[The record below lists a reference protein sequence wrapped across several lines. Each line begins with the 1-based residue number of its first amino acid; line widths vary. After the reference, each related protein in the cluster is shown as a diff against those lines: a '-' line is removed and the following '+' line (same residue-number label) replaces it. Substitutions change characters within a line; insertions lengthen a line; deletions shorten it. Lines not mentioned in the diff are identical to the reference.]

1 MSWFRR
7 RNRAVSGTGF
17 GERLLGSKRRR
28 AMRGQY
34 QSGVGPPHSI
44 RARGA
49 VLLLAAC
56 LAGADVGAQAP
67 PVKLLLAYS
76 SYREDLG
83 YPRVYFYSHD
93 GVGQG
98 TAAGSIP
105 PGTTRSDHRPSLTPG
120 GKLCAWTSEVV
131 GKPSQIGLWDVKEKK
146 EIPLSNLGNGAAD
159 LAPSVSA
166 DGNLIAFSTWRR
178 AGRPGGW
185 DVLVYDRT
193 AGAIHPDTVNSD
205 QDDRMPALSA
215 DGRWLAF
222 VSHRSGGQGLSD
234 IYLCDLS
241 TGKLVDLPGL
251 NSAASEIEPSLS
263 ADGRLIAFVSSR
275 LGGSGQRDIYL
286 YDRQSAKL
294 IPLTGL
300 NSAAPEQTPSLSP
313 DGRFIAF
320 VSERLDGAGGRDLY
334 LYDRTAAKLL
344 PTPGLN
350 SNRDDVDPSLVRM
363 E

>member
-1 MSWFRR
+1 
-7 RNRAVSGTGF
+7 
-17 GERLLGSKRRR
+17 
-28 AMRGQY
+28 MRSHF
-34 QSGVGPPHSI
+34 QSGVGSPHSI
-44 RARGA
+44 LAGGLVRAA
-49 VLLLAAC
+49 VLVFAALLA
-56 LAGADVGAQAP
+56 GTGVRAQNP

-93 GVGQG
+93 GVSQG
-98 TAAGSIP
+98 ASAGGIP
-105 PGTTRSDHRPSLTPG
+105 PGNTRSDHRPSLSAG
-120 GKLCAWTSEVV
+120 GKLCAWTSEIV
-131 GKPSQIGLWDVKEKK
+131 GKPSQIGLWDIKEKK
-146 EIPLSNLGNGAAD
+146 EIALPNLGNGAAD
-159 LAPSVSA
+159 LGPSVSG
-166 DGNLIAFSTWRR
+166 DGSLIAFSTWRR

-193 AGAIHPDTVNSD
+193 AGAIHPDTVSSD

-234 IYLCDLS
+234 IYLCDQS
-241 TGKLVDLPGL
+241 TGKLVELPGL
-251 NSAASEIEPSLS
+251 NSPASEVEPSIS

-275 LGGSGQRDIYL
+275 PGGSGQRDIYL
-286 YDRQSAKL
+286 YDRQAGKL
-294 IPLTGL
+294 VSLPGL
-300 NSAAPEQTPSLSP
+300 NSPTPEQAPCISP

-334 LYDRTAAKLL
+334 LYDRTAGKLL

-350 SNRDDVDPSLVRM
+350 TNRDDVDPSLVPV